1 MPENYQTVSRG
12 GLLGNWSG
20 LQRGVYAPTTMIQ
33 TALNANQPTIRVTN
47 HNGFILLGIISES
60 FL

>member
-1 MPENYQTVSRG
+1 MARR
-12 GLLGNWSG
+12 GLLGKWAG
-20 LQRGVYAPTTMIQ
+20 PRRGVYAPTTMIQ

-47 HNGFILLGIISES
+47 NNGFILLSIISGS